1 MHLIEI
7 LSDGPINDDLRQ
19 YIDSVHC
26 MHKISQ
32 SGKSG
37 ATSMRLIVMD
47 DEFSQILKGMDQYL
61 DQEKVIVMDVAAVL
75 PDFTREEESK
85 DLAIGRF
92 FSANKEELRD
102 LIVSPVNLSTNFL
115 VMVIL
120 STIVAGIGILQQNV
134 AIIIGAMVIA
144 PFLSPNMLI
153 SFGITLGDSKLVNR
167 GLWVGLVATCLAL
180 FISIFWGGASGQ
192 LQEVPRDFSVSYQ
205 DIALAMACGFAG
217 SLSLLSRQGMTL
229 VGVMVAAALLP
240 PLIAGGLFLGAG
252 DYHAAANKL
261 LLYTINVLC
270 LVLSGIVMF
279 YVSGITPS
287 AWWEKDKAR
296 QKTWYAI
303 VVLVILLAFLATMI
317 YQFQERV

>member
-1 MHLIEI
+1 MHLIEV
-7 LSDGPINDDLRQ
+7 LSNGPINDDLNQ
-19 YIDSVHC
+19 YIESIEC
-26 MHKISQ
+26 MHKIFQ

-37 ATSMRLIVMD
+37 AKSIRIVVPD
-47 DEFSQILKGMDQYL
+47 KDFSTILKELDQYL
-61 DQEKVIVMDVAAVL
+61 VDEKVVVLNVVAVL
-75 PDFTREEESK
+75 PDITRESEAKELS
-85 DLAIGRF
+85 IGRF
-92 FSANKEELRD
+92 FTANKEELRD

-153 SFGITLGDSKLVNR
+153 SFGITLGDAKLVNR
-167 GLWVGLVATCLAL
+167 GLFVGFVATFIAL

-192 LQEVPRDFSVSYQ
+192 LQDVPRDYSVTYQ
-205 DIALAMACGFAG
+205 EIALAMACGFAG
-217 SLSLLSRQGMTL
+217 ALSLLSRQGMTL

-252 DYHAAANKL
+252 DFESAANKF

-270 LVLSGIVMF
+270 LILSSIVMF
-279 YVSGITPS
+279 YFSGITPS

-296 QKTWYAI
+296 QKTLYAI
-303 VVLVILLAFLATMI
+303 VVLVILLSFLATII
-317 YQFQERV
+317 YQMQS